1 MVPCHP
7 RSGGWIV
14 MTRLSRNP
22 GPDEGR
28 DDLLERADVLDDL
41 AAALAEAA
49 GGRGRML
56 LLGGEAGA
64 GKTALLREFCGRD
77 LSSRVLWGACE
88 RLFTP
93 RALGPFLDI
102 AESAGM
108 NLGGFAPNRR
118 VPYEFLD
125 ALVADLKRE
134 FPTVLVV
141 EDVHWADEGTLD
153 VVKLLARRIQE
164 LPALA
169 LVSFRDDELTA
180 TGPLQIVLGEL
191 AGARTA
197 ERRHIPPLSLDAVRT
212 LAEHSGVDAEE
223 LFEKTGG
230 NPFFVTEA
238 LAATGMDVP
247 ATVRDA
253 VLARTAQLAPASRR
267 LLEAAAVVPARTE
280 LWLLEAV
287 GGEDFVQLEACL
299 GSGMLVH
306 EDGAIAFRHEL
317 ARLAIEDAIA
327 PDRRVGLHR
336 DVLLALSAS
345 AHGPVD
351 PARLSHHADAA
362 GDVEAVLRY
371 APAAGERAA
380 GLCVHREASDQFAR
394 ALRHGAA
401 LGPERRAE
409 LWERRSYESYLS
421 QQFEAALEARQA
433 ALVLHQE
440 SGDRVREGD
449 DRRWLSRLAWF
460 AADRATAVREARRA
474 VELLEAAP
482 PGRELAM
489 AYSNASQLA
498 MLAGDVG
505 EAIECGELAI
515 GLAERL
521 GETEILVHALN
532 NVGAAE
538 VSGRLAGG
546 VEKLERSLA
555 LALECGYEEHVARAY
570 TNLGSGDVWARRY
583 ESADRNLTCG
593 IGYCVEHD
601 LDPWRIY
608 MAGWMARLRFEQGR
622 WDDAAETAAAV
633 LREPNVPAA
642 SRITPLAILGRL
654 RARRGDPHPWELLDE
669 ALELARLSDEL
680 QRLAPVA
687 AARAEAH
694 LLDGRAT
701 SIAAETDE
709 TLALAIAL
717 DDPWAVG
724 ELSAWRRRAGIEDG
738 VDPASVA
745 APFALELSR
754 EWSAAA
760 DCWEHIG
767 CPYEAALARADSGV
781 ALALEEALAG
791 FQRLGAVPA
800 TRAVTQ
806 RLRSAG
812 VRRIARGPRRSTMNN
827 PRQLTARQVEI
838 VKLLADGLTNAEI
851 AARLYITPKT
861 VAHHVSAVI
870 GKLGVRSRRQAAA
883 EAARLGML
891 AK

>member
-1 MVPCHP
+1 
-7 RSGGWIV
+7 
-14 MTRLSRNP
+14 MTRLSRQP
-22 GPDEGR
+22 GSGENR
-28 DDLLERADVLDDL
+28 VELLERADLLDAL
-41 AAALAEAA
+41 AAALAEATD
-49 GGRGRML
+49 GRGRMV

-64 GKTALLREFCGRD
+64 GKTALLRAFCGSD
-77 LSSRVLWGACE
+77 QTARVLWGACE

-102 AESAGM
+102 AQTAGVE
-108 NLGGFAPNRR
+108 LGGFAPNRR
-118 VPYEFLD
+118 VPHEYLD
-125 ALVADLKRE
+125 ALVAELRRE

-141 EDVHWADEGTLD
+141 EDVYWADEGTLD
-153 VVKLLARRIQE
+153 VVKLLARRIKT

-169 LVSFRDDELTA
+169 LVSFRDDQLTA

-191 AGARTA
+191 AATRAA
-197 ERRHIPPLSLDAVRT
+197 ERRHIPPLSLDAVRSM
-212 LAEHSGVDAEE
+212 AEPLGADAQK
-223 LFEKTGG
+223 LYKKTGG

-238 LAATGMDVP
+238 LAASGVDVP
-247 ATVRDA
+247 DTVRDA
-253 VLARTAQLAPASRR
+253 VLARTAQLAPAPRR

-287 GGEDFVQLEACL
+287 GGGDFEQLEACL

-306 EDGAIAFRHEL
+306 REGSVAFRHEL

-336 DVLLALSAS
+336 EVLSALSTS

-351 PARLSHHADAA
+351 PARLSHHAEGA

-380 GLCVHREASDQFAR
+380 ALCVHREAADQFGR

-401 LGPERRAE
+401 ATPERRAE

-421 QQFEAALEARQA
+421 QQIDAAVEARRAALA
-433 ALVLHQE
+433 LHQE
-440 SGDRVREGD
+440 LGDRVREGD
-449 DRRWLSRLAWF
+449 DHRWLSRLAWF
-460 AADRATAVREARRA
+460 GADRLTAVREGRRA
-474 VELLEAAP
+474 VELLEAEP

-498 MLAGDVG
+498 MLAGDVR
-505 EAIECGELAI
+505 EAIECGALAI
-515 GLAERL
+515 ELAERL

-538 VSGRLAGG
+538 VHGRLPGG

-555 LALECGYEEHVARAY
+555 LAQEAGFEEHVARAY
-570 TNLGSGDVWARRY
+570 TNLASGFVWSRAYAR
-583 ESADRNLTCG
+583 ADRHLSVG
-593 IGYCVEHD
+593 IAYCEDHD
-601 LDPWRIY
+601 LDPWRVY
-608 MAGWMARLRFEQGR
+608 MTGWLARLRFEQGR
-622 WDDAAETAAAV
+622 WDEASEHATAV
-633 LREPNVPAA
+633 LGEPNVPAA
-642 SRITPLAILGRL
+642 SRIGPLVILGRL
-654 RARRGDPHPWELLDE
+654 RARRGDPHPWELLNE
-669 ALELARLSDEL
+669 ALELARQSDEL

-694 LLDGRAT
+694 WLDGSVA
-701 SIAAETDE
+701 SVAAETDE
-709 TLALAIAL
+709 TLALALEL

-724 ELSAWRRRAGIEDG
+724 ELCAWRRRAGIEDG
-738 VDPASVA
+738 VDPGSVA
-745 APFALELSR
+745 EPFALELAR
-754 EWSAAA
+754 GWDAAA
-760 DCWEHIG
+760 ESWDRLG
-767 CPYEAALARADSGV
+767 CPYEAALARADSEAEA
-781 ALALEEALAG
+781 ALHEALAV
-791 FQRLGAVPA
+791 FQRLGAVPG

-806 RLRSAG
+806 RLRSVG
-812 VRRIARGPRRSTMNN
+812 VRSIARGPRRSTINN
-827 PRQLTARQVEI
+827 PAQLTSRQVEI
-838 VKLLADGLTNAEI
+838 LRLLADGLTNAEI

-861 VAHHVSAVI
+861 VAHHVSAVL

-883 EAARLGML
+883 EALRLGVL